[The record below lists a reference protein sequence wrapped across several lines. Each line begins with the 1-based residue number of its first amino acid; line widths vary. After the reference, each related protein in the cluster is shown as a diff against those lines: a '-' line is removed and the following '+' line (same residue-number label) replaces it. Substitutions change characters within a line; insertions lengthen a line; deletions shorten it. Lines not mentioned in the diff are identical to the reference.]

1 MSAPSPDPAPHA
13 ALNPDAKTYQ
23 AFLFDMDGTLIT
35 STAAAERV
43 WTRWA
48 QRHGLDVEALLAVM
62 HGVRAVDT
70 IRRQN
75 LPDIDL
81 DAEVAWVERGE
92 IEDVEGVAPINGAVD
107 FVRRMPPERWAVVT
121 SASVP
126 LARARLAAAGVTP
139 PAVLITAEDVE
150 HGKPDP
156 AGYLKAA
163 ARLGFDIADCL
174 VFEDAEAGVRAGE
187 AAGADVV
194 VVTAAHQ
201 HPLETRHPTLADY
214 GQARLEIGCD
224 GALRLSL

>member
-1 MSAPSPDPAPHA
+1 MASLPASRA
-13 ALNPDAKTYQ
+13 YA

-48 QRHGLDVEALLAVM
+48 ERHGLDVAALLSVM

-81 DAEVAWVERGE
+81 DAEVAWVERAE
-92 IEDVEGVAPINGAVD
+92 IEDLDGVAPIPGAVE
-107 FVRRMPPERWAVVT
+107 FVERLPPGRWAVVT
-121 SASVP
+121 SATVP
-126 LARARLAAAGVTP
+126 LARARLKAAGVVP

-150 HGKPDP
+150 RGKPDP

-163 ARLGFDIADCL
+163 AALGVDIADCL
-174 VFEDAEAGVRAGE
+174 VFEDAEAGIKAGE
-187 AAGADVV
+187 NAGADVV
-194 VVTAAHQ
+194 VVTAAWT
-201 HPLETRHPTLADY
+201 HPLKTTRPTLADY
-214 GQARLEIGCD
+214 ADAELSVAADGSLTFGC
-224 GALRLSL
+224 

>member
-1 MSAPSPDPAPHA
+1 MTRLPASRPYH
-13 ALNPDAKTYQ
+13 

-48 QRHGLDVEALLAVM
+48 ERHGLDVAALLSVM

-92 IEDVEGVAPINGAVD
+92 IEDVEGVAPIPGAVD
-107 FVRRMPPERWAVVT
+107 FLKRLPPDRWAVVT

-126 LARARLAAAGVTP
+126 LARARLKAAGVTP
-139 PAVLITAEDVE
+139 PVVLITAEDVE
-150 HGKPDP
+150 RGKPDP

-163 ARLGFDIADCL
+163 AALGVDIADCL
-174 VFEDAEAGVRAGE
+174 VFEDAEAGIAAGE

-194 VVTAAHQ
+194 VVTAAWT
-201 HPLETRHPTLADY
+201 HPLETAHPTLSDY
-214 GQARLEIGCD
+214 AEVELEVTPDGSLTFGC
-224 GALRLSL
+224 